1 MSNKVGED
9 FDSNGKYDSLDDVIK
24 DARVQMKAFMD
35 FNQIPGAVM
44 AFSINGTNVWTEG
57 FGYTDIENNVS
68 THKDSVWRFGYTD
81 IENNV
86 STHKDSV
93 WRLASISKSLTSAL
107 VGQLM
112 DRHLIDL
119 NAEIHKYLSKDFY
132 PFKTFNG
139 SAVNITVREVMSHT
153 AGLHM
158 SDYPED
164 FDKYL
169 IRRADNVS
177 HNIKPF
183 KDEPL
188 LSKPGTE
195 FSYSNYGFQ
204 MVGAIIESILHNTYE
219 NEIKKMFT
227 QLHMNSTFAERREMI
242 VKHRPQYY
250 QLSNQTSGTLQK
262 SDIIDE
268 LISYE
273 GSWPAGG
280 IISTADNMLR
290 TGVVDTGNHWQN

>member
-1 MSNKVGED
+1 
-9 FDSNGKYDSLDDVIK
+9 
-24 DARVQMKAFMD
+24 MKAFMD
-35 FNQIPGAVM
+35 INQIPGAVM

-68 THKDSVWRFGYTD
+68 THKDSVWRLF
-81 IENNV
+81 
-86 STHKDSV
+86 
-93 WRLASISKSLTSAL
+93 SISKSVTSAL

-158 SDYPED
+158 SVFPED

-169 IRRADNVS
+169 IRRADN
-177 HNIKPF
+177 
-183 KDEPL
+183 
-188 LSKPGTE
+188 
-195 FSYSNYGFQ
+195 
-204 MVGAIIESILHNTYE
+204 
-219 NEIKKMFT
+219 
-227 QLHMNSTFAERREMI
+227 
-242 VKHRPQYY
+242 
-250 QLSNQTSGTLQK
+250 

-268 LISYE
+268 LVSYE

-280 IISTADNMLR
+280 IISTADDMLR
-290 TGVVDTGNHWQN
+290 FANAMLSAYHGNDQDFLSQKTVQELWTPETIGKIKPDWMGDNEYAKGWGVIHYPDDLPYPYKTLIWHNGGMSGVSTHLTIFPKENLVGLVFTNRGEVQYLDHLIKYVAQNFQPFL